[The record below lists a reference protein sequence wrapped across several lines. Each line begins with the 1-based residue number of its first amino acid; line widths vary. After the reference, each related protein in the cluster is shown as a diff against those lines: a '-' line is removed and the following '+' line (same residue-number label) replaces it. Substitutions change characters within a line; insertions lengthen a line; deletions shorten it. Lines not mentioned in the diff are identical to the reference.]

1 MMIRCKYLRP
11 LLLLLL
17 LVAAVLS
24 FSACSSN
31 SDAAASIWVVTEETD
46 EDGMNQQVR
55 QVIKA
60 FQADHPDVT
69 VTLDILP
76 TDSSQREI
84 VLKQLRT
91 KIMAGDG
98 PDVYLLPSCNTYR
111 YATKYWAAQEA
122 WTLPTQVEPL
132 FLAPSQVMRRGVFLD
147 IGGFYDSDTE
157 LKTEQLQQDVMAAGT
172 LDGGRYLLPLRYDFP
187 VLYADAE
194 GLQSLGL
201 ELDGS
206 WGNLADAALALGSPV
221 FANGAKPDFCQ
232 LGSVLTLLPAALDY
246 EYDTVTLTEED
257 LLSFLTR
264 YSALLTLSDGHHDEY
279 YGPSLFR
286 WIHHGTL
293 KISPSDLANPAA
305 VNNAER
311 IEWEIFPR
319 DVSIIVGTMS
329 QAPIAATIMQAEEKE
344 LLMIPL
350 TDDNGKLTAD
360 VTYYGALGAGCRN
373 PELGYDLLRRFLLE
387 ENQWEQN
394 RTLQRNVVNKKLLM
408 QYHPIANGWPVRN
421 HGWLEGWWGYVRNSI
436 YKSQSIMDGDDI
448 RSKKLR
454 LVELTDDDI
463 PILDAKIDRVS
474 FGNTV
479 EQEIATLLR
488 QLRDGEAGDA
498 DLEAQAAQFLR
509 ELRWQI
515 TEG

>member
-1 MMIRCKYLRP
+1 MIIRRKYCRP
-11 LLLLLL
+11 LLLFLLIL
-17 LVAAVLS
+17 AVVLS
-24 FSACSSN
+24 FPACSSN
-31 SDAAASIWVVTEETD
+31 SDAANSIWVVTEESD

-60 FQADHPDVT
+60 FQADHPGVT
-69 VTLDILP
+69 VTLDVLP
-76 TDSSQREI
+76 TDSGQREI

-98 PDVYLLPSCNTYR
+98 PDVFLLPSCNTYR

-122 WTLPTQVEPL
+122 LTLPTQVEPL
-132 FLAPSQVMRRGVFLD
+132 FLDPRQVMCRGIFLD
-147 IGGFYDSDTE
+147 ISRFYDSDAE
-157 LKTEQLQQDVMAAGT
+157 LKTEQLQPDVMDAGT

-194 GLQSLGL
+194 GLESLGL

-206 WGNLADAALALGSPV
+206 WGTLADAALALGCPV

-246 EYDTVTLTEED
+246 EHDTVTLTEED

-264 YSALLTLSDGHHDEY
+264 YNALLTLSDEHHDEY
-279 YGPSLFR
+279 YGPNIFR
-286 WIHHGTL
+286 WINHGTL
-293 KISPSDLANPAA
+293 AISHSDLTNLDAM
-305 VNNAER
+305 NNAEK

-319 DVSIIVGTMS
+319 DVAISVGTMS
-329 QAPIAATIMQAEEKE
+329 QAPIAAAIVQAEEKE

-373 PELGYDLLRRFLLE
+373 PELCYDLLRCFLLE
-387 ENQWEQN
+387 ENQWEKN
-394 RTLQRNVVNKKLLM
+394 RTLQRNGSNQKLLM
-408 QYHPIANGWPVRN
+408 QYHPIANGWPVRH
-421 HGWLEGWWGYVRNSI
+421 HGWLEGWWDYVRKSM
-436 YKSQSIMDGDDI
+436 YKCQSLLDGNDI
-448 RSKKLR
+448 RSRMLR
-454 LVELTDDDI
+454 RVELTDGDI
-463 PILDAKIDRVS
+463 PILDVKIDRVS
-474 FGNTV
+474 FGNTL
-479 EQEIATLLR
+479 EQEIAALLR

-498 DLEAQAAQFLR
+498 DLEAQATQLLR
-509 ELRWQI
+509 ELRWQV

>member
-24 FSACSSN
+24 FSACNSN

-76 TDSSQREI
+76 TDTSQREI

-98 PDVYLLPSCNTYR
+98 PDVYLLPSCNAYR
-111 YATKYWAAQEA
+111 YQ
-122 WTLPTQVEPL
+122 TLSWSVYEKLTLASQVEPL

-147 IGGFYDSDTE
+147 ISRFYDSDTE

-187 VLYADAE
+187 VLYADAK

-201 ELDGS
+201 EPDGS

-246 EYDTVTLTEED
+246 EHDAVTLTEED
-257 LLSFLTR
+257 LLSFMTR
-264 YSALLTLSDGHHDEY
+264 YSALLTLSAGHRDEKN
-279 YGPSLFR
+279 GPDMHRWLSHGRLVTPYSKITSPDMLETAEKIEYELF
-286 WIHHGTL
+286 
-293 KISPSDLANPAA
+293 PS
-305 VNNAER
+305 
-311 IEWEIFPR
+311 
-319 DVSIIVGTMS
+319 DVSIIVGTLS
-329 QAPIAATIMQAEEKE
+329 QAPNAAAIAQAEEKE

-350 TDDNGKLTAD
+350 TDNNGKLTAD

-387 ENQWEQN
+387 ENQWEKN
-394 RTLQRNVVNKKLLM
+394 RTRTQNVMNFKLLV
-408 QYHPIANGWPVRN
+408 QHHPIASGWPVRN
-421 HGWLEGWWGYVRNSI
+421 HGWMDACWDYVRNSL
-436 YKSQSIMDGDDI
+436 YKLSSVFDGNDS
-448 RSKKLR
+448 RSRKLR
-454 LVELTDDDI
+454 RAKLTDDDI

-479 EQEIATLLR
+479 EQEIAASLR